1 MSGPPTPVSSLFTFD
16 NTYARDLPGSFTPAT
31 PEPAPSPVLLRFN
44 VPLAE
49 ELGLDPA
56 ELNSPRGAR
65 IFAGNELPEGAEP
78 IAQAY
83 AGHQFGGFSPQLGD
97 GRALLLGEV
106 IDRRGRRRDIAFKGS
121 GRTPFSR
128 RGDGKAAVGPVLR
141 EYLMGE
147 AMHALGIPTTRALAA
162 VRTGEMIMRDGPLP
176 GAVLTRVAAS
186 HIRVGTFEYF
196 ASRGDY
202 DRVRAL
208 ADYAIARHDPQLVDR
223 PERYLALLAAVAER
237 QAALV
242 AQWMLVGFIHGV
254 MNTDNMAVS
263 GETIDYGPCA
273 FMEAFD
279 PKAVFSS
286 IDSGGRYAYRNQ
298 PAIAQWNLTRFAE
311 TLLPF
316 IEGGVEERAVAA
328 ATEVLQ
334 AFAARYEAHWLAGV
348 RAKLGLSGED
358 AGDALLAGDWLTLL
372 ETQAVDFTLAWRRL
386 ADVADGRTERLDAL
400 FPDAG
405 ALGVWLARWRQRS
418 ALHRDAGTPQGEAMR
433 RVNPLFIPRNHLVE
447 DALAAA
453 SEREDMAPFERLLDV
468 IVRPFEEREGLE
480 WYASPAPAE
489 ITAAY
494 KTFCGT

>member
-1 MSGPPTPVSSLFTFD
+1 M
-16 NTYARDLPGSFTPAT
+16 
-31 PEPAPSPVLLRFN
+31 
-44 VPLAE
+44 
-49 ELGLDPA
+49 
-56 ELNSPRGAR
+56 
-65 IFAGNELPEGAEP
+65 
-78 IAQAY
+78 
-83 AGHQFGGFSPQLGD
+83 
-97 GRALLLGEV
+97 
-106 IDRRGRRRDIAFKGS
+106 
-121 GRTPFSR
+121 
-128 RGDGKAAVGPVLR
+128 GPVLR

-162 VRTGEMIMRDGPLP
+162 VRTGELIVRERTLP

-202 DRVRAL
+202 DRVRSL
-208 ADYAIARHDPQLVDR
+208 ADYVIARHDPHLAAR
-223 PERYLALLAAVAER
+223 PDRYLALLAAVAER

-273 FMEAFD
+273 FMEAFN

-334 AFAARYEAHWLAGV
+334 AFALRYEAHWLAGV
-348 RAKLGLSGED
+348 RAKLGLHGED
-358 AGDALLAGDWLTLL
+358 EGDASLAADWLALL

-386 ADVADGRTERLDAL
+386 ADAADGRAEGLHAPVHGSRR
-400 FPDAG
+400 AG
-405 ALGVWLARWRQRS
+405 RLARAVAPAFS
-418 ALHRDAGTPQGEAMR
+418 AAPGRGNGTGRRHAPREPDVHPAESPGRRGPDGGIGPGGHGPVRAATGRDRAAVRRARWAGGLRDAGPGGCHGGVQDFLRDIAGGLRAKGQGRAQL
-433 RVNPLFIPRNHLVE
+433 P
-447 DALAAA
+447 
-453 SEREDMAPFERLLDV
+453 
-468 IVRPFEEREGLE
+468 
-480 WYASPAPAE
+480 PAPNYHRQSVTTTDSP
-489 ITAAY
+489 IRL
-494 KTFCGT
+494 CR